1 MLYSQR
7 LPPVECRQRQM
18 NRCLVSWLSAAF
30 TARDH
35 AAVLRSPLTEYDSGW
50 SRSIAKGVEYVSR
63 AYTLE
68 YMLRLVR
75 LCCSMQ
81 AGRSELGRAFCRNP
95 GICRS
100 DYIDYINYNSF
111 WDIPRTSIQYI
122 MACTSTK
129 TSTRQNV
136 A

>member
-7 LPPVECRQRQM
+7 LSPVECRQRQM
-18 NRCLVSWLSAAF
+18 NRCLVSWLSAAL

-35 AAVLRSPLTEYDSGW
+35 TAVLRNPLTDYDSGW
-50 SRSIAKGVEYVSR
+50 SRSIARRVGYVSR

-68 YMLRLVR
+68 YMLCLVR
-75 LCCSMQ
+75 RCSMQ
-81 AGRSELGRAFCRNP
+81 AGRFELGRAFCRNP
-95 GICRS
+95 GMCRS
-100 DYIDYINYNSF
+100 DYIDHLNYNSF
-111 WDIPRTSIQYI
+111 WDILRTSIQYI